1 MDLRLRP
8 MTAAHKPSV
17 MALLGA
23 TPEFEPEEIP
33 VAEEV
38 IDVYLDCPGRDYL
51 ATVAVSSSKII
62 GYVCFGR
69 TPLTLS
75 TWDIY
80 WMAVALECRGVG
92 AGSMLLKDTEEQIR
106 KAGGKLA
113 LIETSSK
120 PNYLN
125 TRRFYIKKGYKR
137 VSRIRVFYAPGDH
150 RLIFEK
156 RFL

>member
-1 MDLRLRP
+1 MRP
-8 MTAAHKPSV
+8 LTAADKPSI

-23 TPEFEPEEIP
+23 TPEFEAEEIP

-75 TWDIY
+75 TWDVY
-80 WMAVALECRGVG
+80 WMAVGLEYRGVG
-92 AGSMLLKDTEEQIR
+92 AGGMLLKDTEEQIQ

-137 VSRIRVFYAPGDH
+137 VSRIRDFYAPGDH

-156 RFL
+156 RFP

>member
-8 MTAAHKPSV
+8 MTAADKPSV
-17 MALLGA
+17 MALLEA
-23 TPEFEPEEIP
+23 TPEFEPDEIP

-51 ATVAVSSSKII
+51 VTVAVASSKII

-80 WMAVALECRGVG
+80 WMAVSMECRGVG

-125 TRRFYIKKGYKR
+125 TRRFYLKKGYKR
-137 VSRIRVFYAPGDH
+137 VSRIRDFYAPGDH
-150 RLIFEK
+150 RLTFEK

>member
-8 MTAAHKPSV
+8 MMAADKPEV
-17 MALLGA
+17 IALLQA
-23 TPEFEPEEIP
+23 TPEFEAAEIP

-38 IDVYLDCPGRDYL
+38 IDVYLDCPGRDYRI
-51 ATVAVSSSKII
+51 TVAETSSGII
-62 GYVCFGR
+62 GYICYGQ

-80 WMAVALECRGVG
+80 WMAVALDCRGMG
-92 AGSMLLKDTEEQIR
+92 AGTVLLKDAEEQIQ
-106 KAGGKLA
+106 KAGGTLA

-125 TRRFYIKKGYKR
+125 TRRFYLKKGYKR
-137 VSRIRVFYAPGDH
+137 VSRIRDFYAPGDH

-156 RFL
+156 RF

>member
-1 MDLRLRP
+1 LRP
-8 MTAAHKPSV
+8 MTAADKPAV
-17 MALLGA
+17 MALLRA
-23 TPEFEPEEIP
+23 TPEFEPEEVP

-51 ATVAVSSSKII
+51 VTVAVSSSKII

-69 TPLTLS
+69 TPLTQS

-80 WMAVALECRGVG
+80 WMAVALECRGMG
-92 AGSMLLKDTEEQIR
+92 AGSQLLKTTEEQIQ

-125 TRRFYIKKGYKR
+125 TRRFYIKKDYKR
-137 VSRIRVFYAPGDH
+137 VSRIRDFYAPGDH

-156 RFL
+156 RFP